1 MNEEYPVNEYD
12 STGSQAVDEL
22 QSNRQQALEFEEE
35 RKKQEE
41 LASSQKQDAQAA
53 QNDPRNADTWGIQ
66 AVAKEAQS
74 ILSGGLQDTASSV
87 TTFAERTKEALD
99 GTMQRE
105 KQEQGYY
112 KPDWDPFTD
121 QDDPIITKTWWG
133 KLLRGTVH
141 FGSLAAGTVLAAKG
155 LAATGVPLIA
165 GGAAKLLGLGTLC
178 LLYTSPSPRDS

>member
-12 STGSQAVDEL
+12 STGSQAIDEL

-87 TTFAERTKEALD
+87 TTFADVTVV
-99 GTMQRE
+99 
-105 KQEQGYY
+105 
-112 KPDWDPFTD
+112 
-121 QDDPIITKTWWG
+121 
-133 KLLRGTVH
+133 LLFSAFIRLVIN
-141 FGSLAAGTVLAAKG
+141 LPPG
-155 LAATGVPLIA
+155 LFNIPKA
-165 GGAAKLLGLGTLC
+165 
-178 LLYTSPSPRDS
+178 